1 MHLYLQSI
9 SKSYLYVTPK
19 LYMLPNTEIFYHG
32 YNIISDEII
41 KVNTDTKLL
50 SHNLISDV
58 FIRGVLYIFR
68 TVYVT

>member
-1 MHLYLQSI
+1 
-9 SKSYLYVTPK
+9 
-19 LYMLPNTEIFYHG
+19 MLPNTEIFYHG